1 MDLLSQMATFVRVVE
16 MGSLSGAARRTR
28 QSLATVSRKMTALEA
43 EVGGALLI
51 RTTRKLSVTD
61 TGRAFHE
68 RCLRVLAE
76 VDGARESVRG
86 DRAMRGR
93 LVVSAPVSL
102 GIERADALFAL
113 TATHPALSI
122 DLRLEDR
129 VVDLVAEGVDVAIR
143 VGIAPPDSSVYVA
156 HTLRPVRRLMVAAPR
171 WLAKHG
177 RPRHPSALASHTA
190 LLHLPAAGEGD
201 TWVLRAENG
210 DERRVPMQAAMRSNA
225 LVVLRDLAIA
235 GHGVAMIADFLVT
248 EALASGA
255 LERVLPTWEGPLATA
270 YAVHPWALRGSAKIR
285 ALVERMR
292 LAW

>member
-1 MDLLSQMATFVRVVE
+1 MDLLAQMDTFVRVVE
-16 MGSLSGAARRTR
+16 MGSLSGAARRTG
-28 QSLATVSRKMTALEA
+28 QSLAAVSRQMTALEG
-43 EVGGALLI
+43 ELGGALLI

-61 TGRAFHE
+61 AGRAFHE

-76 VDGARESVRG
+76 VDGARQSVRG

-102 GIERADALFAL
+102 GIARAEALFGL
-113 TATHPALSI
+113 TSAHPSLSI

-156 HTLRPVRRLMVAAPR
+156 HTLRPVQRVIVAAPR
-171 WLAKHG
+171 YLAKRG
-177 RPRHPSALASHTA
+177 RPRHPSALASHAA
-190 LLHLPAAGEGD
+190 LLHLPAAGEAD
-201 TWVLRAENG
+201 TWVLRG
-210 DERRVPMQAAMRSNA
+210 DAGDDVRVPMHGAMRSNA

-235 GHGVAMIADFLVT
+235 GHGVAMVADFLVT
-248 EALASGA
+248 DALARGS
-255 LERVLPTWEGPLATA
+255 LERVLPTWEGPPATA
-270 YAVHPWALRGSAKIR
+270 YAVHPVALRASAKVR

-292 LAW
+292 IAW

>member
-1 MDLLSQMATFVRVVE
+1 MDLLAQMDTFVRVVE
-16 MGSLSGAARRTR
+16 MGSLSGAARRTG
-28 QSLATVSRKMTALEA
+28 QSLAAVSRQMTALEA
-43 EVGGALLI
+43 ELGGALLI
-51 RTTRKLSVTD
+51 RTTRKLSITD
-61 TGRAFHE
+61 AGRAFHE

-76 VDGARESVRG
+76 VDGARQSVRG

-102 GIERADALFAL
+102 GIARAEALFGL
-113 TATHPALSI
+113 TGAHPSLSI

-129 VVDLVAEGVDVAIR
+129 VVDLVAECVDVAIR

-156 HTLRPVRRLMVAAPR
+156 HTLRPVQRVIVAAPQ

-177 RPRHPSALASHTA
+177 RARHPNALASHAA

-201 TWVLRAENG
+201 TWVLRHENG
-210 DERRVPMQAAMRSNA
+210 DEARVPMKAAMRSNA

-235 GHGVAMIADFLVT
+235 GHGVAMVADFLVT
-248 EALASGA
+248 EALARGT
-255 LERVLPTWEGPLATA
+255 LERVLPTWEGPHATA
-270 YAVHPWALRGSAKIR
+270 YVVHPAALRGSAKIR

-292 LAW
+292 IAW